1 MTLTQLLEEHKRDSV
16 LFKPFDDYGRH
27 LKFAK
32 CVPTTPI
39 LTWQQASEAKQ
50 RLEDELNEALT
61 LLKTRAEA
69 LNNPMQF
76 IGKQVVKKSKK
87 PFKGGEVEAVV
98 TGIIAHPDLE
108 GEYAFA
114 YDYPNGINFT
124 CQGYYRIS
132 QVLPVYEDFL

>member
-1 MTLTQLLEEHKRDSV
+1 MMTLTQLLEEHKRNSV

-32 CVPTTPI
+32 CVPTTLI

-50 RLEDELNEALT
+50 RLEDELDEALT

-87 PFKGGEVEAVV
+87 SFKGGEVEVV
-98 TGIIAHPDLE
+98 VPGIIAHSGLE
-108 GEYAFA
+108 GAFT
-114 YDYPNGINFT
+114 YDYINGINFT
-124 CQGYYRIS
+124 CQNYCRIS
-132 QVLPVYEDFL
+132 QVLPVHEDFL